1 MQNIIQTTAA
11 LQPTPRDIRGLQPG
25 LQAAHEGPPSLWP
38 NFLNGQPGQPVR
50 VLLID
55 DDPHIRK
62 VISQELLGDL
72 RTDVVGEA
80 SNMREGRRL
89 ISQLEFDVMLVDLNL
104 GDGTGFD
111 LIDHMKTNDSE
122 IGKTEMSLFATKLH
136 EGSLITD
143 LIDEPPYKG
152 KKVKVSYN
160 KRQFYDRIL
169 TPMKSMGLIDYDLYK
184 KTYRISDKLNKD
196 LQHIGLLW
204 IREMRKP
211 AKSMVR

>member
-1 MQNIIQTTAA
+1 MVILFDRFNLPEDIYEVIFATKQQIIVAK
-11 LQPTPRDIRGLQPG
+11 
-25 LQAAHEGPPSLWP
+25 
-38 NFLNGQPGQPVR
+38 
-50 VLLID
+50 LLIEMIKD
-55 DDPHIRK
+55 N
-62 VISQELLGDL
+62 G
-72 RTDVVGEA
+72 G
-80 SNMREGRRL
+80 
-89 ISQLEFDVMLVDLNL
+89 
-104 GDGTGFD
+104 
-111 LIDHMKTNDSE
+111 E

-136 EGSLITD
+136 EGNLITD

-211 AKSMVR
+211 AKSLVR